1 MKGWSNLTH
10 DTTRAEE
17 LAYLNQKLKKI
28 ITYDD
33 LMALQEE
40 LDTFGQGYVFVM
52 KRTRFHAY
60 SFAHMYDPDAFLGT
74 NPHAHKPEYK
84 DRVRYLISDG
94 KSKRESDVKYLHR
107 NIEVSDTAR

>member
-1 MKGWSNLTH
+1 MNREKTSA
-10 DTTRAEE
+10 DE

-28 ITYDD
+28 TTYND
-33 LMALQEE
+33 LIALQKE
-40 LDTFGQGYVFVM
+40 LDTYGQGYVFVM
-52 KRTRFHAY
+52 KRSRFHAY